1 MSKKELNNNTKLSF
15 RTILL
20 RSILY
25 VIIIPTAVIFLLVGG
40 FYLKADIE
48 ASQAQATMK
57 TYLQNKYNE
66 AFIVE
71 KPERKSSGLGVEGVL
86 VLAANAYPIRDPHI
100 RFSVNTSSNG
110 NQDNYPGVIWS
121 RSQNDKL
128 IKDHIINNLW
138 AQTDITVSLADNTA
152 QSLSGTP
159 KTYEE
164 AIASYGKD
172 IHYIISVNRNT
183 NQLAVDNRD
192 RYYLMNL
199 IRYINQQKVGYRIIH
214 YSIHDTKMD
223 ADIVCNIQVEGTRL
237 LDEKQANECFRK

>member
-1 MSKKELNNNTKLSF
+1 MPKKELNNNTKLSF

-20 RSILY
+20 RGILY
-25 VIIIPTAVIFLLVGG
+25 VIIIPTAVMFLLVGG

-48 ASQAQATMK
+48 ANQAQATMK

-66 AFIVE
+66 EFIVE
-71 KPERKSSGLGVEGVL
+71 KPERKSSGLGVEG

-128 IKDHIINNLW
+128 IKDHIINNSW
-138 AQTDITVSLADNTA
+138 AQTDITVSLTDNTA

-164 AIASYGKD
+164 AIVSYGKD

-192 RYYLMNL
+192 RYYLMSL

-214 YSIHDTKMD
+214 YGIHDTKMD
-223 ADIVCNIQVEGTRL
+223 TDIVCNIQLEGTRL
-237 LDEKQANECFRK
+237 LDEKQANECFRE